1 MLSIKFA
8 GSGGQ
13 GAILAGMIFGKA
25 CAIYEDK
32 EVVFTESYGAETRG
46 GFSSS
51 SVIVSDTKI
60 NYPYIINA
68 DILVAMSQKGYN
80 TFKDIL
86 KDDGKLIYEKD
97 LVKINSEKNAM
108 GISATNLA
116 KENLGKTIY
125 VNMVILGY
133 LTKVTKIVSEQAMI
147 NAIKDT
153 VPEKTFD
160 ANRNAFYLGF
170 NSSN

>member
-13 GAILAGMIFGKA
+13 GAILAGMILGKA

-51 SVIVSDTKI
+51 SVIISDKKI
-60 NYPYIINA
+60 DYPYIINA

-86 KDDGKLIYEKD
+86 KEDGLLIYEKD
-97 LVKINSEKNAM
+97 LVKINSEKNAK
-108 GISATNLA
+108 GISATNIA
-116 KENLGKTIY
+116 KEKLGKTIY
-125 VNMVILGY
+125 VNLVILGY
-133 LTKVTKIVSEQAMI
+133 LTKISNIASEKAMI
-147 NAIKDT
+147 NAIKDI
-153 VPEKTFD
+153 VPEKTFES
-160 ANRNAFYLGF
+160 NKNAFYLGF
-170 NSSN
+170 NALN